1 MLEKFPVA
9 VLDFRKEHLEHCK
22 KYQATYRS
30 HIFYGGLKNDKQSLG
45 DQMFL
50 DTVIVFKIFLMPSGL
65 INDFFPWGISF
76 LTSATLNCKYIRNL
90 FP

>member
-1 MLEKFPVA
+1 MLQKSPVA
-9 VLDFRKEHLEHCK
+9 VLDFRKEHLELCK

-30 HIFYGGLKNDKQSLG
+30 QSFYGSLGNDKQSLG

-65 INDFFPWGISF
+65 INNFFLRYFF
-76 LTSATLNCKYIRNL
+76 LTSAALNCGYIRDL